1 IVIARVSA
9 NPIEY
14 DAERGVMFMQLG
26 QFLDH
31 DITFSV
37 SSPTSSP
44 YTGNVDCNS
53 CETTGPCFPIVY
65 PPYDPRYNNG
75 QKCIPLIRTAA
86 ACSLTDPR
94 RNQLNGRSSFIDAG
108 PMYGNDMNLANAL
121 RNRTNDLGLLAI
133 NQNISDN
140 GLSLLPFDT
149 SSPDPC
155 SIADPKVKG
164 PCFIAGDSRVNEQTM
179 LTAFHTLF
187 LREHN
192 RLATQMHKMNPHWS
206 GDKIYNEVR
215 KIIGAIF
222 QCITY
227 KDWLP
232 LLFGDRMLE
241 WIPPYTGYN
250 EDVNPGTSN
259 VFTQVFRVGHTMVPQ
274 DMYLV
279 EEDYSTVITIPIYET
294 FFAPYLIVTG
304 GIDPILRGMMLNKAK
319 LNLQDQIMV
328 DTLRESL
335 YPVLNGYGADLAAF
349 NTQRGR
355 DHGMPGYIEWRSH
368 CGLSV
373 PMDVHELAA
382 VMGSTEQA
390 EKFMKLY
397 NMTDNIDIWA
407 GGVSEPHVPN
417 GRVGDTIGCLI
428 GDQFRRIRDG
438 DRYFYQNRGV
448 FTQGQLEAIEGV
460 SISSIIC
467 ANTNIREVPRNPF
480 LGNDNQDFMD
490 CSNFPPMDISSW
502 ESPEFGDS
510 FD

>member
-1 IVIARVSA
+1 
-9 NPIEY
+9 
-14 DAERGVMFMQLG
+14 ERPG
-26 QFLDH
+26 Q
-31 DITFSV
+31 
-37 SSPTSSP
+37 
-44 YTGNVDCNS
+44 
-53 CETTGPCFPIVY
+53 E
-65 PPYDPRYNNG
+65 
-75 QKCIPLIRTAA
+75 
-86 ACSLTDPR
+86 
-94 RNQLNGRSSFIDAG
+94 
-108 PMYGNDMNLANAL
+108 
-121 RNRTNDLGLLAI
+121 
-133 NQNISDN
+133 NI
-140 GLSLLPFDT
+140 DT
-149 SSPDPC
+149 SVESLM
-155 SIADPKVKG
+155 K
-164 PCFIAGDSRVNEQTM
+164 CFFVLICIFVLGDSRVNEQTM